1 MFDTPA
7 CLQTNVM
14 QEQKPSGITW
24 VWMITNETY
33 LVYERANP
41 ANIQIKS
48 LMMHMSTLLSI
59 VLVSIGAHT
68 ANRAVWWLVPLTVL
82 PTLEYEL
89 LDSHFYDTHNQ
100 IDTENITD
108 RL

>member
-24 VWMITNETY
+24 VWITTNKTY
-33 LVYERANP
+33 PVNKTANP
-41 ANIQIKS
+41 VNIQIKS
-48 LMMHMSTLLSI
+48 LMMRMSTLLCI
-59 VLVSIGAHT
+59 VLASLSAQT
-68 ANRAVWWLVPLTVL
+68 AREVWWLVPLTVL